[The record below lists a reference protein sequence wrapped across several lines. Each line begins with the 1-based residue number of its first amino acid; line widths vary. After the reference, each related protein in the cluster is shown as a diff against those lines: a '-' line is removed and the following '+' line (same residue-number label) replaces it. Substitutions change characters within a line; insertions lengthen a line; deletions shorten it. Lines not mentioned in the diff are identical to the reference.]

1 MGVMQVPITRPVNM
15 TRVKVHHIAQLV
27 FATAVVL
34 AAIAVLLDPQV
45 GRQVGH
51 RAVGIFGS
59 TTNMKG
65 APRRSY
71 STVLQVED
79 LFLRSRLSC
88 SCACHWC

>member
-1 MGVMQVPITRPVNM
+1 M

-45 GRQVGH
+45 GRQVGRQVDH

-59 TTNMKG
+59 TTNI
-65 APRRSY
+65 
-71 STVLQVED
+71 
-79 LFLRSRLSC
+79 
-88 SCACHWC
+88 